1 MRLPVD
7 SRIDW
12 PSALIAVQK
21 VGYDGALLFELGAQG
36 PAKAALRR
44 AQEARRRMERLL
56 AP

>member
-1 MRLPVD
+1 
-7 SRIDW
+7 
-12 PSALIAVQK
+12 VQK